1 MEASKLH
8 ELIEDISENDS
19 ERSFRLLFDQFSRGL
34 LAYTTSIVNDKT
46 IAEEVVADVFVNIWQ
61 KRKLLSN
68 ISSLP
73 YYLYAACKNTA
84 INYQKKKKL
93 PVIDIDQISVTH
105 LQTEQSPESA
115 YISAVNLKIIFEAI
129 HALPPK
135 CQFIFKLNRED
146 GLTYKEIANILDIS
160 VKTVENQMNIAFKK
174 IMEVVKAQL
183 PEMSA
188 HYHRQAR

>member
-1 MEASKLH
+1 MDTKKLQ
-8 ELIEDISENDS
+8 ELIEEIAENDC
-19 ERSFRLLFDQFSRGL
+19 EQSFKQLYDQFAGGL
-34 LAYTTSIVNDKT
+34 LGYAISIINNKA

-61 KRKLLSN
+61 KRKLLTN

-73 YYLYAACKNTA
+73 YYLYSACKNTA
-84 INYQKKKKL
+84 INYQKKKKAA
-93 PVIDIDQISVTH
+93 VVDIEAVNVTH
-105 LQTEQSPESA
+105 LQTEQNPESA
-115 YISAVNLKIIFEAI
+115 CISAANLKIIFEAI
-129 HALPPK
+129 RALPPK

-146 GLTYKEIANILDIS
+146 GLTYKEIASLLGIS